1 MKQPTSSVVDRH
13 DWDARAVEALDEAR
27 KLPNGPLRNE
37 ALKNASLLRVA
48 ADSMR
53 FFAPTPRKPP
63 R

>member
-1 MKQPTSSVVDRH
+1 MKQPTPSVVDRH

-37 ALKNASLLRVA
+37 ALEKASLLRVA

-53 FFAPTPRKPP
+53 FFLPTPRKPP